1 MATILKGA
9 PVVAAMNER
18 NAALCEQLKTKG
30 ITPTLAVVRVGER
43 EDDLSYER
51 GVIARCGKVGVEV
64 KQFLLPADASQDE
77 LLKVIA
83 EVNAEDAIHGCLL
96 FRPLPKQFDDRTVRA
111 ALAPEKDIDGIT
123 DGSLAGVFTN
133 TDLGYA
139 PCTAQACL
147 EILKYYNI
155 PLSGRRAV
163 VVGRSLVVGKP
174 AAMMPKINKGESMR
188 VFPISNW
195 TEKDIWQYIK
205 REKIDIVPLYFAAK
219 RPVVERDGNLIMVDD
234 DRLPLK
240 EGEVPEYKS
249 VRFRTLG
256 CYPLTGG
263 IESTADTL
271 DEIIEETLS
280 AVSSERTS
288 RVIDNEAAGSMERRK
303 REGYF

>member
-18 NAALCEQLKTKG
+18 NAALCEQLKAKG
-30 ITPTLAVVRVGER
+30 ITPTLAMVRVGER

-64 KQFLLPADASQDE
+64 KQFLLPADASQDD

-83 EVNAEDAIHGCLL
+83 EVNAEDTIHGCLL
-96 FRPLPKQFDDRTVRA
+96 FRPLPKQFNDRTVRA
-111 ALAPEKDIDGIT
+111 ALASEKDIDGIT
-123 DGSLAGVFTN
+123 DDSLAGVFTN

-174 AAMMPKINKGESMR
+174 AAMMLDRENATVTICNSRTQNLPAKAETPCSHPKEKY
-188 VFPISNW
+188 SN
-195 TEKDIWQYIK
+195 T
-205 REKIDIVPLYFAAK
+205 
-219 RPVVERDGNLIMVDD
+219 RP
-234 DRLPLK
+234 PQ
-240 EGEVPEYKS
+240 
-249 VRFRTLG
+249 
-256 CYPLTGG
+256 
-263 IESTADTL
+263 
-271 DEIIEETLS
+271 
-280 AVSSERTS
+280 
-288 RVIDNEAAGSMERRK
+288 
-303 REGYF
+303 